1 MTGMPA
7 WTIWGTYERRH
18 PSVHPIETG
27 KADVAVSIIDDVSVK
42 VAQRAARIQQWRHV
56 HMSEQ
61 PSVAH
66 VTTRLIRQRIGLAI
80 LCFGAARGVDGAVQ
94 PDSNKVSEGLRRVV
108 HRFVR
113 LRRVGTE
120 YGRDI
125 DRDVLQYDVR
135 ICRGGEVATG
145 PGVRNPRGRGI
156 QTFPGPNVSEG

>member
-1 MTGMPA
+1 MPA
-7 WTIWGTYERRH
+7 SSIWATYERRH
-18 PSVHPIETG
+18 PSVHPIEAG

-94 PDSNKVSEGLRRVV
+94 PDSNKVSEGLRRVL

-113 LRRVGTE
+113 LRGGGAE

-125 DRDVLQYDVR
+125 ARGGFHYDVLNG
-135 ICRGGEVATG
+135 RGGGVPHR
-145 PGVRNPRGRGI
+145 PGV
-156 QTFPGPNVSEG
+156 